1 MTTLI
6 ESPPTL
12 TPAATSA
19 APIPARASLSAALES
34 EVWKMVGV
42 RAYRAIAGLTIAVGG
57 GASFL
62 VARLVTDEEITVAN
76 VFGFS
81 AVFTAVFAA
90 VAGILAYT
98 AESEHGTIMQTISA
112 QPRRSVV
119 IVAKAA
125 AVAAFG
131 AAIGLAGL
139 GAGAVGAVLGG
150 VEAGDTATMPATIGW
165 AIAFTT
171 LSALLGLGIG
181 AIARHGAAAISGLLV
196 WWLVVEHWSSCS
208 WMPAIRGSCRS
219 WPATACSASS
229 TRANKSPSTSR
240 RVRWSSPATPWPLS
254 PLARSSCTGLI
265 RERSVQVTMAIQI
278 ISTTVLVN
286 WAKSMIAVC
295 FANTCA
301 VSPR

>member
-34 EVWKMVGV
+34 EGWKMVGV

-165 AIAFTT
+165 ATAFTT

-196 WWLVVEHWSSCS
+196 WWLVVEQLVVVFVDARYTRF
-208 WMPAIRGSCRS
+208 MPFVAGNGMLGIVDETEQVAFDEPKSALVFAAYTLAALAIG
-219 WPATACSASS
+219 
-229 TRANKSPSTSR
+229 
-240 RVRWSSPATPWPLS
+240 
-254 PLARSSCTGLI
+254 
-265 RERSVQVTMAIQI
+265 
-278 ISTTVLVN
+278 TVV
-286 WAKSMIAVC
+286 VHR
-295 FANTCA
+295 TD
-301 VSPR
+301 P